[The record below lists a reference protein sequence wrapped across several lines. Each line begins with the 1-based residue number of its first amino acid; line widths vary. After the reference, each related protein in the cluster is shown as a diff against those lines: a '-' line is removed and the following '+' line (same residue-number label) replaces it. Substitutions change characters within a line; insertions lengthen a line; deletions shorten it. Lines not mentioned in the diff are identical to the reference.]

1 MTTLEPVTESRT
13 TEPAWRVAWSSV
25 VLGALIATAV
35 SSILITF
42 GAAIGLGVS
51 SASPTWRDASVA
63 LWLLS
68 GIFLLLI
75 ALVSFGCGGY
85 FAGRTRP
92 SYGAATADDIE
103 RRDGWHGIASWALAI
118 VLSVML
124 AALVSASTIGRTTA
138 LSTPPVA
145 SEPSILSY
153 EIDHLLR
160 APKRLPNA
168 ELEQVRAEAGRIL
181 LTSSSHSGVSADDR
195 GWLVQTVTTL
205 TGTAGADA
213 DRRVDTAI
221 ANARHA
227 IRRARASTVILA
239 FSLAASLLLGAVAAW
254 AGAETGGRHRDGLP
268 LPEWMRHTSRFN
280 RRRSAWER
288 PEPTP
293 TPMP

>member
-1 MTTLEPVTESRT
+1 MTTIEPVTESRT
-13 TEPAWRVAWSSV
+13 TDPAWRVAWSSV
-25 VLGALIATAV
+25 VLGALTATAV

-85 FAGRTRP
+85 FAGRSRP
-92 SYGAATADDIE
+92 SYGAAAADDVE
-103 RRDGWHGIASWALAI
+103 RRDGWHGIASWALAV
-118 VLSVML
+118 VLSVMM
-124 AALVSASTIGRTTA
+124 AALVSASTIGRSTV
-138 LSTPPVA
+138 LSAPPAA

-153 EIDHLLR
+153 EIDHLFR
-160 APKRLPNA
+160 AQKRLPNA

-181 LTSSSHSGVSADDR
+181 LTSSSHSGVSPDDR
-195 GWLVQTVTTL
+195 AWLVQTVTTL
-205 TGTAGADA
+205 TGTAGPDA
-213 DRRVDTAI
+213 ERRVDTII

-239 FSLAASLLLGAVAAW
+239 FSLAASLLLGAIAAW
-254 AGAETGGRHRDGLP
+254 AGAEAGGRHRDGMP

-280 RRRSAWER
+280 RRRNAWER
-288 PEPTP
+288 PAPTP